1 MTWLRA
7 IIAAIATGSAATIRD
22 SVILGVS
29 ALLFAVALFS
39 APIASVSAAAG
50 AAGVAWWFNRRKPDA
65 SDQ

>member
-1 MTWLRA
+1 MTWLKA
-7 IIAAIATGSAATIRD
+7 ILAAVLGSSATTIRD